1 MGSIRGVSDLASY
14 REVLRGNVLVIT
26 LNNIIRQLTLFV
38 TFPFFSLYIRALGGS
53 NRVIGL
59 VNALRPL
66 SYMFLYPIAGSIAD
80 MHGRVKAMVFSMYLG
95 ASLFLLFVFA
105 PDWRFLALA
114 VLLGGVRVIQF
125 PASSALLADSM
136 PREVRGRG
144 YALVTALPSFVGILS
159 PFIGGYLI
167 DLYGVERAMRLLYAL
182 TVAASALIA
191 TISLSFL
198 RETLPNRTEE
208 GPHLRHL
215 IIDSYKGFIDTMK
228 AMPRE
233 LRLYA
238 IILILSFFSTG
249 LSTPYWV
256 VYAKDIIGLK
266 PYEWGVVLTAS
277 SLIFSILTIP
287 AGMIIDRYERR
298 KIIALCLA
306 LSTLPILVFP
316 LSRGFHQ
323 TLIILFPIAVANAFL
338 FPAAGALMADM
349 TPMEMRGRVMAALGR
364 GMLFINYR
372 GGGGGGP
379 GMGFFLTIP
388 SMLGFLLG
396 GLIYE
401 ANPIYPWL
409 ILASTTALSSILSLL
424 MRVEAGN

>member
-1 MGSIRGVSDLASY
+1 MASY
-14 REVLRGNVLVIT
+14 REVLRGNVLVLT
-26 LNNIIRQLTLFV
+26 LNNVIRQLTLFV

-66 SYMFLYPIAGSIAD
+66 SYMFLYPLAGGVAD
-80 MHGRVKAMVFSMYLG
+80 AYGRVRAMVVSGYLG
-95 ASLFLLFVFA
+95 VLIFLLYAFA
-105 PDWRFLALA
+105 PDWRFLAA
-114 VLLGGVRVIQF
+114 VVLLAGIRVIQF

-136 PREVRGRG
+136 PRDVRGRG

-167 DLYGVERAMRLLYAL
+167 SLYGVERAMRLLYAL
-182 TVAASALIA
+182 TAAASGLIA
-191 TISLSFL
+191 TISLRFL
-198 RETLPNRTEE
+198 RETLPQRR
-208 GPHLRHL
+208 GDRSLPRFLV
-215 IIDSYKGFIDTMK
+215 DSYRDFVDVIR
-228 AMPRE
+228 ALPRG

-238 IILILSFFSTG
+238 LILVLAVFSTG

-256 VYAKDIIGLK
+256 VYAKDVIGLK
-266 PYEWGVVLTAS
+266 PYEWGVILTAL
-277 SLIFSILTIP
+277 SLVFSTLTLP
-287 AGMIIDRYERR
+287 AGLIIDRYERR

-306 LSTLPILVFP
+306 LSAIPILAFP
-316 LSRGFHQ
+316 FSRGFHQ
-323 TLIILFPIAVANAFL
+323 TLLILLPIAVANTFL

-349 TPMEMRGRVMAALGR
+349 TPKELRGRVMAALGR
-364 GMLFINYR
+364 GMLIINYR

-388 SMLGFLLG
+388 SILGFLLG

-401 ANPIYPWL
+401 ANPLYPWL
-409 ILASTTALSSILSLL
+409 ILAITTVVSAVLALML
-424 MRVEAGN
+424 RVEGED

>member
-1 MGSIRGVSDLASY
+1 LVSYS
-14 REVLRGNVLVIT
+14 EVFRGNVLVIT
-26 LNNIIRQLTLFV
+26 LNNVIRQLTLFV

-66 SYMFLYPIAGSIAD
+66 SYMFLYPLAGSVAD
-80 MHGRVKAMVFSMYLG
+80 TYGRVKAMVFSGYLG
-95 ASLFLLFVFA
+95 ALLFLLYVFA
-105 PDWRFLALA
+105 PDWRFVALA
-114 VLLGGVRVIQF
+114 VLLGGIRVLQF

-144 YALVTALPSFVGILS
+144 YALVMALPSLIGVLS

-167 DLYGVERAMRLLYAL
+167 SFYGVEKAMRLLYAL
-182 TVAASALIA
+182 TAAASALIA
-191 TISLSFL
+191 TISLRFL
-198 RETLPNRTEE
+198 KETLPSTYGR
-208 GPHLRHL
+208 GLRL
-215 IIDSYKGFIDTMK
+215 RELLIDSYRGFIDTLR
-228 AMPRE
+228 AMPRG

-238 IILILSFFSTG
+238 VILILGFFSTG

-256 VYAKDIIGLK
+256 IYAKDVIGLS
-266 PYEWGVVLTAS
+266 PYEWGVILTAS
-277 SLIFSILTIP
+277 SLIFSTLILP

-298 KIIALCLA
+298 KIITLCLA
-306 LSTLPILVFP
+306 LSTLPILAFP
-316 LSRGFHQ
+316 FSKGFFQ
-323 TLIILFPIAVANAFL
+323 TFLILLPIAVANAFL

-349 TPMEMRGRVMAALGR
+349 TPKEMRGRVMAALGR

-388 SMLGFLLG
+388 SISGFLLG

-401 ANPIYPWL
+401 ANPLYPWL
-409 ILASTTALSSILSLL
+409 ILASTTAISALLSLL
-424 MRVEAGN
+424 LRVEAGN